1 MARIFVL
8 FSSGAWASFVEFV
21 VLEAAWDV
29 ACWVAWG
36 VAFLHDVRLGIRI
49 SARNAVAMSVFVKD
63 MGFFALFLLTK
74 IMH

>member
-8 FSSGAWASFVEFV
+8 FCSGAWASFVEFV
-21 VLEAAWDV
+21 VFAA
-29 ACWVAWG
+29 AWG
-36 VAFLHDVRLGIRI
+36 VACWLPFLHDVRLGIRI

>member
-21 VLEAAWDV
+21 VFAA
-29 ACWVAWG
+29 AWG
-36 VAFLHDVRLGIRI
+36 VACWLPFLHDVRLGIRT
-49 SARNAVAMSVFVKD
+49 SARSAVAMSVFVKD